1 MENAS
6 LTSGQFYY
14 VKMADNGHNK
24 VLDESEYNDFYK
36 RMQNQER
43 YVKI

>member
-1 MENAS
+1 MGNAS

-14 VKMADNGHNK
+14 VKMADGGNTK
-24 VLDESEYNDFYK
+24 VLDESEYDDFYK
-36 RMQNQER
+36 RMQDQER